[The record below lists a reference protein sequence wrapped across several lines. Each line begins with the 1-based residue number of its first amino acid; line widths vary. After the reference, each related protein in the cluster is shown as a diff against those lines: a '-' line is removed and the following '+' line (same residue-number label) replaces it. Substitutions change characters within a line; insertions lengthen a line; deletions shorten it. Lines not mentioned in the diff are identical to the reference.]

1 MIRAASAVFAWLCVA
16 APLSHAVM
24 TDGTFAIN
32 REVVA
37 AGGSTMSSGV
47 FSSTGTVGQGAIGDA
62 ADAAFALSA
71 GFWPDVA
78 VIITFAFAP
87 QSNAPLA
94 TAITSNTITIAG
106 LSGASPI
113 SIAGGSYSVNGG
125 AYTTAPGT
133 VNNTDTV
140 TVRLTSSA
148 TYATTMLATVTIAG
162 VSASFNV
169 TTSAALLTISGPNT
183 GGSGTITALAAPG
196 AGQPSSCG
204 FASAS
209 QFIALVGAPR
219 SPPAGTAPLGV
230 AFPYGLFDFS
240 LVGCAPGGSVTLTI
254 TYPQA
259 VPPGAQY
266 WKYGPTSANPSP
278 HWYVIP
284 ASFSGSTASF
294 TIVDGGL
301 GDDDLT
307 ANGTLVDQGG
317 PGVPALGGVAAVPA
331 LSEWGLLLLT
341 ALMGLLGFL
350 AVRRRALLDRPS

>member
-1 MIRAASAVFAWLCVA
+1 MPSHPSVQRSTMIRAASAVFAWLCVA

-62 ADAAFALSA
+62 AGAAFALSA

-94 TAITSNTITIAG
+94 
-106 LSGASPI
+106 
-113 SIAGGSYSVNGG
+113 
-125 AYTTAPGT
+125 
-133 VNNTDTV
+133 
-140 TVRLTSSA
+140 
-148 TYATTMLATVTIAG
+148 
-162 VSASFNV
+162 
-169 TTSAALLTISGPNT
+169 
-183 GGSGTITALAAPG
+183 APG

-204 FASAS
+204 CASAS

-219 SPPAGTAPLGV
+219 SPQAGTAPLGV

-266 WKYGPTSANPSP
+266 WKYGPTS
-278 HWYVIP
+278 
-284 ASFSGSTASF
+284 
-294 TIVDGGL
+294 
-301 GDDDLT
+301 
-307 ANGTLVDQGG
+307 
-317 PGVPALGGVAAVPA
+317 
-331 LSEWGLLLLT
+331 
-341 ALMGLLGFL
+341 
-350 AVRRRALLDRPS
+350 